1 MPSYVPR
8 KAWKRYKS
16 ILNDFMSH
24 DAARQPVLWLRKP
37 EQLTAFGEDAGI
49 IWEPHIILSLFQYNY
64 IRTWPFNDLGTAG
77 EIDTSNIMMYIS
89 KEFLSINGYIDQH
102 GYWDFNWAQDRFIV
116 NGKVY
121 KPGGDT
127 QVAQASED
135 PLLFLVVMS
144 RTNSE
149 ETAAIMEEY
158 VGNQIVVATGLGR
171 LLMDYEGN
179 YVKDLMN
186 NYIQVYQDCCSKDP
200 ASLMTS
206 DDAEVGKLLKT
217 KYYAGE

>member
-1 MPSYVPR
+1 M
-8 KAWKRYKS
+8 
-16 ILNDFMSH
+16 NDFMSH

-149 ETAAIMEEY
+149 ESKEILDGY
-158 VGNQIVVATGLGR
+158 IGDKIVVATGLGS
-171 LLMDYEGN
+171 LLMDSN
-179 YVKDLMN
+179 AKYVKDSMN
-186 NYIQVYQDCCSKDP
+186 NYIQVWESCCKEQDKTLYTLDNV
-200 ASLMTS
+200 
-206 DDAEVGKLLKT
+206 EVGKLKID
-217 KYYAGE
+217 

>member
-135 PLLFLVVMS
+135 ALMFLLVMS

-149 ETAAIMEEY
+149 ESKEILDGY
-158 VGNQIVVATGLGR
+158 VGDKIVVATGLGS
-171 LLMDYEGN
+171 LLMDSN
-179 YVKDLMN
+179 AKYVKDSMN
-186 NYIQVYQDCCSKDP
+186 NYIQVWESCCKEQDKTLYTLDNV
-200 ASLMTS
+200 
-206 DDAEVGKLLKT
+206 EVGKLKID
-217 KYYAGE
+217 